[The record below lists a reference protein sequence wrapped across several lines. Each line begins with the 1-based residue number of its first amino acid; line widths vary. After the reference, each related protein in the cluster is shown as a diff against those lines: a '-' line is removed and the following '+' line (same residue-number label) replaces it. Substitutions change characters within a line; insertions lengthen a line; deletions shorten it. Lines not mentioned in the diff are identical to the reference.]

1 MDVLAGRGGGPACC
15 YETQEDGQRNEQ
27 SERDEE
33 EGVRKVGMEGGQS
46 DNADLLTHRFT
57 RAVGPPFPP
66 PPSEQ
71 NY

>member
-1 MDVLAGRGGGPACC
+1 MDVPEGGGGAVCC
-15 YETQEDGQRNEQ
+15 YETREDGQRNEQ

-57 RAVGPPFPP
+57 RAVGRRSLPP
-66 PPSEQ
+66 PPPF
-71 NY
+71 